1 MGTGDRRPERT
12 ARPHRDRR
20 VPPVAALPSIAVITL
35 PRHHLDDRRS
45 VVATRRAGLVAAV
58 VLLLVGC
65 AGGGG
70 SSQEPAGAGGASESG
85 DAADPD
91 DVGDA
96 ADPGES
102 DAADA
107 DDGGDDGD
115 DDGDVEVPAIDPE
128 VDALDAAAVTL
139 TRGDGADVS
148 LAVRVADDDAS
159 RARGLMEVEDLPDGT
174 GMLFTWGGEERDG
187 GFWMKDTLIALD
199 IAFAGAEG
207 DIREIL
213 TMEPCE
219 ADPCP
224 VYDPEVS
231 YTEALEVPAGWFGD
245 QAIEVGDELTWER
258 VR

>member
-1 MGTGDRRPERT
+1 MP
-12 ARPHRDRR
+12 
-20 VPPVAALPSIAVITL
+20 
-35 PRHHLDDRRS
+35 
-45 VVATRRAGLVAAV
+45 
-58 VLLLVGC
+58 
-65 AGGGG
+65 
-70 SSQEPAGAGGASESG
+70 
-85 DAADPD
+85 ADP
-91 DVGDA
+91 
-96 ADPGES
+96 
-102 DAADA
+102 ADA
-107 DDGGDDGD
+107 DDAGDVADAGEGAD
-115 DDGDVEVPAIDPE
+115 PGDDGDVEVPAISPE

-139 TRGDGADVS
+139 TRADGSDVS

-174 GMLFTWGGEERDG
+174 GMLFTWGGEQRDG
-187 GFWMKDTLIALD
+187 GFWMKDTRIALD

-219 ADPCP
+219 AEPCP

-245 QAIEVGDELTWER
+245 QAIEVGDGLTCER